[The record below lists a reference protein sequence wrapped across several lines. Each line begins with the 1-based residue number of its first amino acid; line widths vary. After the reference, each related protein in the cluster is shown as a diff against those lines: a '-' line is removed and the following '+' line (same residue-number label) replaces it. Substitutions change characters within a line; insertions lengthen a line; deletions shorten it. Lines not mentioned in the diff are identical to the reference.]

1 MKKVTSFTHLVTGEG
16 DRIAYTYSEISE
28 TGELKSQ
35 NNKGNFIAM
44 DEELTAAIQTIN
56 SKIAE
61 KLSSVP
67 ETETVET
74 LMERVKNLEANSVA
88 QS

>member
-35 NNKGNFIAM
+35 NNKGNFIVV
-44 DEELTAAIQTIN
+44 D
-56 SKIAE
+56 
-61 KLSSVP
+61 
-67 ETETVET
+67 ETV
-74 LMERVKNLEANSVA
+74 KNAIGLINEKISEKI
-88 QS
+88 S

>member
-28 TGELKSQ
+28 SGDLVSQ
-35 NNKGNFIAM
+35 NNKGNFIVM
-44 DEELTAAIQTIN
+44 DDEIQQAVNLIN

-61 KLSSVP
+61 KLG
-67 ETETVET
+67 
-74 LMERVKNLEANSVA
+74 
-88 QS
+88 

>member
-28 TGELKSQ
+28 SGDLVSQ
-35 NNKGNFIAM
+35 NNKGNFIVM
-44 DEELTAAIQTIN
+44 DDEIQQAVNLVN

-61 KLSSVP
+61 KLG
-67 ETETVET
+67 
-74 LMERVKNLEANSVA
+74 
-88 QS
+88 